1 MLRGASL
8 DVPADGVVGILGPNG
23 SGKTTLLRV
32 LAGTLRPSSGRVT
45 LDGVDLSRLSRSMMA
60 RRMAVVPQETH
71 LAFDFTVLEV
81 VLMGRYPHL
90 GTFEVEGPRDLALA
104 RRALEATGTGAFEDR
119 LFATLSGGEKQ
130 RVIIAAALAQISSEN
145 RGQAVNRESAASGGK
160 AVIHDSRPDPGIL
173 LLDEPTAALDL
184 AYQLE
189 VASLLRDLQR
199 RTPIAIVISTH
210 DLNFAAGLCK
220 TLVLLKDGRI
230 LASGA
235 TGDVL
240 TAGNIRALYG
250 IEADVQPHAGAG
262 HLVVVAGRPERAWDV
277 FVTIRRRI
285 AVTTTGFGLVAVAAV
300 TLAPLV
306 GSTAINL
313 RRAFDWSVPF
323 ADNVDAQIFFV
334 ARLPR
339 TLAGALVG
347 AALATAGV
355 VFQGLLRNPLA
366 TPFTLGVSSGAALGA
381 MLAITFN
388 WTLGVGGISAVSVA
402 GFVGAA
408 CAVTIVYALAR
419 AHRRGLSTDVLLLAG
434 VTLNAFFSALD
445 PLRAVLR
452 RFC

>member
-45 LDGVDLSRLSRSMMA
+45 LDGVDLARLSRSMMA

-104 RRALEATGTGAFEDR
+104 RRALEATGTGAFENR

-145 RGQAVNRESAASGGK
+145 RGQAVNREFAESGRK
-160 AVIHDSRPDPGIL
+160 AMIHDSRPDPGIL

-199 RTPIAIVISTH
+199 RAPIAIVISTH

-240 TAGNIRALYG
+240 TVGNIRALYG
-250 IEADVQPHAGAG
+250 IEADVQSHAGAG
-262 HLVVVAGRPERAWDV
+262 HLVVVPVGRSAR
-277 FVTIRRRI
+277 
-285 AVTTTGFGLVAVAAV
+285 G
-300 TLAPLV
+300 
-306 GSTAINL
+306 TA
-313 RRAFDWSVPF
+313 S
-323 ADNVDAQIFFV
+323 
-334 ARLPR
+334 
-339 TLAGALVG
+339 
-347 AALATAGV
+347 
-355 VFQGLLRNPLA
+355 
-366 TPFTLGVSSGAALGA
+366 
-381 MLAITFN
+381 
-388 WTLGVGGISAVSVA
+388 
-402 GFVGAA
+402 
-408 CAVTIVYALAR
+408 
-419 AHRRGLSTDVLLLAG
+419 
-434 VTLNAFFSALD
+434 
-445 PLRAVLR
+445 
-452 RFC
+452 

>member
-8 DVPADGVVGILGPNG
+8 DVPAGGVVGILGPNG

-32 LAGTLRPSSGRVT
+32 LAGTLRPSSGHVT

-104 RRALEATGTGAFEDR
+104 RRALEATGTREFEDR
-119 LFATLSGGEKQ
+119 LFATLSGG
-130 RVIIAAALAQISSEN
+130 
-145 RGQAVNRESAASGGK
+145 K
-160 AVIHDSRPDPGIL
+160 AVIHDSGPDPGIL

-220 TLVLLKDGRI
+220 TLVLLKDGGI

-262 HLVVVAGRPERAWDV
+262 HLVVVPVSRSARG
-277 FVTIRRRI
+277 
-285 AVTTTGFGLVAVAAV
+285 
-300 TLAPLV
+300 
-306 GSTAINL
+306 TA
-313 RRAFDWSVPF
+313 S
-323 ADNVDAQIFFV
+323 
-334 ARLPR
+334 
-339 TLAGALVG
+339 
-347 AALATAGV
+347 
-355 VFQGLLRNPLA
+355 
-366 TPFTLGVSSGAALGA
+366 
-381 MLAITFN
+381 
-388 WTLGVGGISAVSVA
+388 
-402 GFVGAA
+402 
-408 CAVTIVYALAR
+408 
-419 AHRRGLSTDVLLLAG
+419 
-434 VTLNAFFSALD
+434 
-445 PLRAVLR
+445 
-452 RFC
+452 